1 MYKSIVTKR
10 SITNRLRK
18 QCCFRFAC
26 QSINIPF
33 NGNQME
39 TWFSNHTS
47 SKSRSGKFNKLLRDN
62 SIPSTKTIACIDDK
76 VDNFQKLFNASL
88 WDALYCAENTMAN
101 ITELLAL
108 QDLDVVTCLFEA
120 KRDRTGNLYR
130 KELYDSDVN
139 RILKIGS
146 ISALSSL
153 ILLRLEFNKK
163 ICSVS
168 KPILEQHISSL
179 FINLC
184 TLKMIPCMHW
194 EIYDNLKNW
203 FLTSSKYTLNNKEKL
218 EKLTDDTARLLRY
231 INLLFISHRDKNHK
245 LLSFLALGTIAI
257 LLFFHIIFNSYFNA
271 TITQH

>member
-1 MYKSIVTKR
+1 
-10 SITNRLRK
+10 
-18 QCCFRFAC
+18 
-26 QSINIPF
+26 
-33 NGNQME
+33 ME

-245 LLSFLALGTIAI
+245 LLSFLALGNKQLIFSELSRVNNGQELKFCEPANKHG
-257 LLFFHIIFNSYFNA
+257 LLWIVYKMYSLIPRNDLLKKVLTSKEF
-271 TITQH
+271 